1 MVASKLKGKKMSA
14 RLFVMTAIE
23 ADQKE
28 VKEVFSSVDFQFI
41 VESVQYIQNMV
52 QGNDEDDF
60 NQASDILAK
69 LYDLRG

>member
-1 MVASKLKGKKMSA
+1 MSA

-28 VKEVFSSVDFQFI
+28 VKEVFSSLDFQFI

>member
-1 MVASKLKGKKMSA
+1 MSA

-28 VKEVFSSVDFQFI
+28 VKEVFSSFDFQFI

-52 QGNDEDDF
+52 QGNDEDDY
-60 NQASDILAK
+60 NQAADILAK